1 MSNFIDSLLK
11 GAPWLQPVMAWSISL
26 VIVFVSLTI
35 PAYFIFWPFFERART
50 EVANFVVRLVQRFAA
65 NRRER
70 SERLNSAADE
80 FLKDGGLW
88 RLNSEAQGQWSALAT
103 KFTRVLRK
111 LRRPVGN
118 AAVALDK
125 VHKKVSS
132 LQEELRGSDTTR
144 LQTFP
149 ALPEYEEA
157 VESTA
162 SLRVAI
168 LKMILATTILFALM
182 LVNTGMLSQIL
193 RDLGVVP
200 AGMMFAGVRLAYVF
214 AFILTL
220 VEAGLGVAHGSTRS
234 DNAEKLSI
242 FPFIMTSFA
251 VILGFVEGF
260 FYSRVAPTGNF
271 SLPFLNYE
279 MPQSNLFFFWGFVL
293 VMTLFSLGF
302 ISFENFAKALR
313 GTKAGTFKREMRK
326 LQKRHDRLARA
337 AKTSE
342 EVLRHAKTASQEM
355 DNFLQGPAANGESV
369 REELDKVWKQIGDL
383 KDSAPEWAKD
393 KEATLSRSEVHQLAQ
408 KGGLWLTF
416 ASLGITVMTITGLNS
431 FEAFNPNLKP
441 TVLWVLAVGQSVVF
455 FGVGF
460 LLGTGETVVQGS
472 GTERRVWAAPR
483 LSTWCAYVVGALL
496 VVTYIA
502 VFFTVASPLGL
513 GAIWFSNLVVGLFL
527 IAAGYQ
533 LSPLLNVVRLWLWR
547 VWNVIV
553 LALEGLWLGLMR
565 LLQMALAILENVSY
579 LLAAPLDKLLR
590 LLIGPKQAKIDR
602 AEGLDTQTSSTPP
615 VDTGSSSGATDQQGA
630 LTHTGTH

>member
-11 GAPWLQPVMAWSISL
+11 GAPWLQPVMAWSIAL

-35 PAYFIFWPFFERART
+35 PAYLIFWPFFERART
-50 EVANFVVRLVQRFAA
+50 EVASFVVRLVQRLQA

-88 RLNSEAQGQWSALAT
+88 RLNSEAHGHWSALVA
-103 KFTRVLRK
+103 KLTRVLRK

-118 AAVALDK
+118 AAVILDQ
-125 VHKKVSS
+125 VNKKVSS
-132 LQEELRGSDTTR
+132 LQEELRGSDSTR

-200 AGMMFAGVRLAYVF
+200 AAMMFAGVRLAYVF

-242 FPFIMTSFA
+242 LPFIMTSFA
-251 VILGFVEGF
+251 VVLGFVEGF
-260 FYSRVAPTGNF
+260 FYSRVAPNGNF

-293 VMTLFSLGF
+293 VMTLFSLGL
-302 ISFENFAKALR
+302 ISFENFALALR

-342 EVLRHAKTASQEM
+342 EMLRRAKTASQEM

-369 REELDKVWKQIGDL
+369 REELDKVSKQIGTL
-383 KDSAPEWAKD
+383 KDSAPEWVKD
-393 KEATLSRSEVHQLAQ
+393 KEATLTRSEVHQLAQ
-408 KGGLWLTF
+408 QGGLWLTF

-441 TVLWVLAVGQSVVF
+441 MVLWVLAVGQSVVF

-472 GTERRVWAAPR
+472 GTERRVWATPR

-496 VVTYIA
+496 VVTYITL
-502 VFFTVASPLGL
+502 FFVVASPLGL

-527 IAAGYQ
+527 IAAGNQ
-533 LSPLLNVVRLWLWR
+533 LSALLNVVRLWLWR
-547 VWNVIV
+547 VWNVIM
-553 LALEGLWLGLMR
+553 LALEGLWLGFMR

-590 LLIGPKQAKIDR
+590 LLIGPKQVKIDR
-602 AEGLDTQTSSTPP
+602 AEAPDMQTPSTPP
-615 VDTGSSSGATDQQGA
+615 VETGSSSGATDEQRA
-630 LTHTGTH
+630 LAHTGTH